1 MKPEFHPRRRLLV
14 AAAGLA
20 WLAGCS
26 RQREATPP
34 AAASGTASTASAT
47 TSPRQAFETALRGTG
62 FVVGQATSTRQALV
76 FFDPQCP
83 HCAALWKASQ
93 PLLDRIRMVWIPV
106 AFVSPKS
113 APQGAM
119 LLATSD
125 PQALMDLHESRMTA
139 GQGGLEVQGQPAADL
154 VARIK
159 ANTELLQSLG
169 ANSVPHLIYR
179 ANADGPYGVV
189 PGGLPTAELA
199 KVMGL

>member
-1 MKPEFHPRRRLLV
+1 MKPKRNPRRRVLL

-34 AAASGTASTASAT
+34 AAAPTTASAT
-47 TSPRQAFETALRGTG
+47 PSPRQAFETALRGTG
-62 FVVGQATSTRQALV
+62 FVVGQATSARQALV

-93 PLLDRIRMVWIPV
+93 PLLDRIRMVWIPI

-125 PQALMDLHESRMTA
+125 PQALMDLHESRMSA

-159 ANTELLQSLG
+159 ANTELLTSLG
-169 ANSVPHLIYR
+169 ANSVPHLVLR
-179 ANADGPYGVV
+179 TAAEGPYSVV

-199 KVMGL
+199 KALGL

>member
-1 MKPEFHPRRRLLV
+1 MKPRQLCRRQAMIAGASLLWLAACSKKPE
-14 AAAGLA
+14 AAA
-20 WLAGCS
+20 
-26 RQREATPP
+26 P
-34 AAASGTASTASAT
+34 AEKPAPAI
-47 TSPRQAFETALRGTG
+47 SPRQVFETASRGSG
-62 FVVGQATSTRQALV
+62 FTVGQASSARQALV

-93 PLLDRIRMVWIPV
+93 PLLDRIGMIWIPI

-113 APQGAM
+113 APQGAL

-125 PQALMDLHESRMTA
+125 PQAGMDLHESRMSA
-139 GQGGLEVQGQPAADL
+139 GQGGLEIQGTPAADL

-169 ANSVPHLIYR
+169 ADSVPHLIYR
-179 ANADGPYGVV
+179 AGADGPYGVV

-199 KVMGL
+199 KVLGL

>member
-1 MKPEFHPRRRLLV
+1 LIAVP
-14 AAAGLA
+14 AC

-26 RQREATPP
+26 KKREATPHP
-34 AAASGTASTASAT
+34 RQPTGVSA

-62 FVVGQATSTRQALV
+62 FVVGQATSARQALV

-93 PLLDRIRMVWIPV
+93 PLLDRIRMVWIPI

-139 GQGGLEVQGQPAADL
+139 GQGGLEVQGQPAAEL
-154 VARIK
+154 LAKIK
-159 ANTELLQSLG
+159 ANTELLTSLG
-169 ANSVPHLIYR
+169 ADSVPYMLLR
-179 ANADGPYGVV
+179 SGAEGPYHVV

-199 KVMGL
+199 KVLGL